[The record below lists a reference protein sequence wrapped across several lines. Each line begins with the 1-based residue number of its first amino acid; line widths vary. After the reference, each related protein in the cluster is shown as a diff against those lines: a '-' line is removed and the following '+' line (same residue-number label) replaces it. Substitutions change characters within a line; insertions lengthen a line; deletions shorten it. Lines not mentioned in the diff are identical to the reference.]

1 MIQAI
6 LNYIAGILVLIA
18 ALKSSS
24 YTQCAYFRPHWP
36 TLPHRLAPAIAHISM
51 PLHRILAFVLWNG

>member
-24 YTQCAYFRPHWP
+24 YTRWAYLRADWSV
-36 TLPHRLAPAIAHISM
+36 LPQRLAPAIAHFSV
-51 PLHRILAFVLWNG
+51 PLHRILTFVLWNG